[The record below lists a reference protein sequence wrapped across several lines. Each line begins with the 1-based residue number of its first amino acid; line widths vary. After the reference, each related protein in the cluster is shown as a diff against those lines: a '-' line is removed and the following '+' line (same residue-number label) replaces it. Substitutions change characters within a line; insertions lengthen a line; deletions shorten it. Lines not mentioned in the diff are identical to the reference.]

1 MLGVITA
8 IVAGVT
14 LAAGGYYNVIQSK
27 QSEVLANKAK
37 QYIDAY
43 NRYVA
48 LETDEPPFFGDYIIN
63 GEAPKIADDFGKW
76 LTDMDKMRHLNEKIN
91 IEYHRKR
98 LIDVGVEILEMQKE
112 GFTKE
117 QIEEMDFRNV
127 LDWSCEM
134 VREVALGKER
144 TIYRYHFVMKRE
156 EGGLYDPD
164 FTYDEYRATCL
175 TASGIM
181 LRNKSFL
188 VYDDHPEMRE
198 HCKKLIARYG
208 HFAKMEGWRKT
219 I

>member
-8 IVAGVT
+8 IVAGAT
-14 LAAGGYYNVIQSK
+14 LVAGGYYNVIQSK
-27 QSEVLANKAK
+27 QSVVLENKAK

-48 LETDEPPFFGDYIIN
+48 LETDEVPCFADYIVN
-63 GEAPKIADDFGKW
+63 GEAPKIADNLGKW
-76 LTDMDKMRHLNEKIN
+76 ITDMDKIRHLNEKIN
-91 IEYHRKR
+91 IESHRER
-98 LIDVGVEILEMQKE
+98 LVDVGVEIIQMERD

-134 VREVALGKER
+134 VREMVMGKNR

-164 FTYDEYRATCL
+164 FTYDEYAITCL

-181 LRNKSFL
+181 LRNKSML
-188 VYDDHPEMRE
+188 VFDDHPEMRE
-198 HCKKLIARYG
+198 QCKKLIARYG